1 MVHLSV
7 RMLSIQIATL
17 HNVTN
22 GQKWATVMAGW
33 VENAATYVLVKS

>member
-7 RMLSIQIATL
+7 WMLSIQIATL

-22 GQKWATVMAGW
+22 EQKWATIMAGC
-33 VENAATYVLVKS
+33 VENTATYISVKS

>member
-22 GQKWATVMAGW
+22 EQKWATIMAGC
-33 VENAATYVLVKS
+33 VENAATYILVKS